1 MSQFQALENR
11 MYRAPIFEQPMA
23 VTDFIVIQSGIEFFF
38 RHVGMMGLQIPGHTY
53 IPVVRLE
60 KSIKRRRGQWQ
71 ISISC

>member
-1 MSQFQALENR
+1 MDKTKSLKSSRARRLILYAVYSV
-11 MYRAPIFEQPMA
+11 YR
-23 VTDFIVIQSGIEFFF
+23 VYLQSGIEFFF